1 MKRIV
6 CVISACLAVHL
17 LSPENTIA
25 MGRRAPSP
33 PPQPTQTPLPKS
45 VEPAVPK
52 RTAVPA
58 GEQPK
63 IVFEEKEHDFGKLM
77 GVDKVDHVFKFRNEG
92 KGELKID
99 KVNTSCGCTA
109 ALLSANVVPPGGNG
123 EIKTTFTVGGRQGQ
137 QTKQIY
143 VVSNDPNEPRATLII
158 KGLIIPP
165 VSVEP
170 SSVSLQ
176 LKDTPSVSTVKIS
189 QTMEEELKLGE
200 VTARLNLVT
209 TQIKEEAPENGKK
222 RYALE
227 ISLKP
232 DIEPGRYFENITIA
246 TNCATK
252 PKIEIPVRITA
263 RGDVEAAPSRI
274 NLGSLSTGQEVSRT
288 ITLSNT
294 KGQSFKVARV
304 EVENKDFVISP
315 EPSSTPSP
323 SHTFTL
329 TGKPSAPSGG
339 VRTKIVFHLDHPKQK
354 KVEVTA
360 YGYIR
365 QEKSPVPAQEGRR
378 ESPPEGAGTQPGAS
392 GRTPIPSP
400 PPQNP

>member
-1 MKRIV
+1 MKRIIV
-6 CVISACLAVHL
+6 VIHVCLAVSL
-17 LSPENTIA
+17 ISPGNSIA
-25 MGRRAPSP
+25 MGRRPAAP
-33 PPQPTQTPLPKS
+33 PPQLKKAPLPQA
-45 VEPAVPK
+45 VEPGAPE

-77 GVDKVDHVFKFRNEG
+77 GVEKVDHVFKFRNEG

-99 KVNTSCGCTA
+99 KVNTTCGCTA
-109 ALLSANVVPPGGNG
+109 ALLSAKVITPGGNG
-123 EIKTTFTVGGRQGQ
+123 EVTTTFTVGGRQGQ
-137 QTKQIY
+137 QTKHIY
-143 VVSNDPNEPRATLII
+143 VLSNDPNEPRVTITL
-158 KGLIIPP
+158 KGFIIPP

-170 SSVSLQ
+170 SSVFLQ
-176 LKDTPSVSTVKIS
+176 LKDTPSVSAVKIS

-200 VTARLNLVT
+200 VTSRLNLVN

-222 RYALE
+222 RYAVE

-252 PKIEIPVRITA
+252 PKIEIPVTITV
-263 RGDVEAAPSRI
+263 RGDIEAAPSRI
-274 NLGSLSTGQEVSRT
+274 HLGSLSTGQEISRT

-294 KGQSFKVARV
+294 KGQSFKVERV
-304 EVENKDFVISP
+304 EVDNKDFVIRP

-329 TGKPSAPSGG
+329 AGKPSAPSGR
-339 VRTKIVFHLDHPKQK
+339 VRTNIVFHLDHPKQK
-354 KVEVTA
+354 KVVVTA
-360 YGYIR
+360 NGDIR
-365 QEKSPVPAQEGRR
+365 QEKSPVPAHEGRR
-378 ESPPEGAGTQPGAS
+378 ESPPEGALTRPGAS
-392 GRTPIPSP
+392 KGTPLPSP